1 MTRKT
6 NYHMSAE
13 EFRRFGKEV
22 IDWIAD
28 YYEWVESKPVVPDV
42 QPGGI
47 RTMLPV
53 DPPLTGEPFSEM
65 LDDVDRV
72 IMPGITHW
80 QSPNFFAYFPS
91 NTSFPSILGE
101 ILAAGMG
108 VQGMVWKTSPAA
120 TELETH
126 VLDWMASL
134 LGLPDKFLSNS
145 EGGGV
150 IQDTASSAV
159 LCAMLAARE
168 KATSGVSNRQGVS
181 GSLVA
186 YTSDQ
191 AHSSVQKA
199 ARIAGIGDANIRLVE
214 TDDGFAMRVD
224 RLAELMAED
233 REKGLTP
240 FFVSATVGTTSSM
253 AIDPIPEIAKLC
265 DGIWLHVDAAMA
277 GTAAVCEDYRW
288 INAGLDGAQSYC
300 FNPHKWM
307 FTNFDCNCFYVSD
320 RHALIDALSILPE
333 YLKTREHGSGAAID
347 YRDWQIPLGRRF
359 RSLKLWF
366 VLRHYGAEGLA
377 HHVREHIRLAETFET
392 WVREHPDFNLV
403 VPRKLNTVCFAHSQ
417 GNSFTEQLLE
427 SVNQTGKLFASHTKL
442 GEAFTIRMV
451 VGARDT
457 ELRHVQNAWNLFVNK
472 AGEQSRRTSK

>member
-1 MTRKT
+1 MNPKN
-6 NYHMSAE
+6 NYHMSAG

-28 YYEWVESKPVVPDV
+28 YYELVESRSVVPDV
-42 QPGGI
+42 QPGDI
-47 RTMLPV
+47 RAKLPV
-53 DPPLTGEPFSEM
+53 DPPRTGDPFPEM
-65 LDDVDRV
+65 MEDVDNI

-101 ILAAGMG
+101 IVSAGLG

-126 VLDWMASL
+126 VLDWMARL
-134 LGLPDKFLSNS
+134 LGLPDTFLSHTD
-145 EGGGV
+145 GGGV

-168 KATSGVSNRQGVS
+168 RATGGATNKSGVPTG
-181 GSLVA
+181 LVA

-214 TDDGFAMRVD
+214 TDDLYAMRAD
-224 RLAELMAED
+224 RLEELMTED
-233 REKGLTP
+233 RNKGLTP
-240 FFVSATVGTTSSM
+240 FFVSATIGTTSSM
-253 AIDPIPEIAKLC
+253 AIDPIPEIAALC
-265 DGIWLHVDAAMA
+265 EGIWLHVDAAMA
-277 GTAAVCEDYRW
+277 GTAAVCEEFRW
-288 INAGLDGAQSYC
+288 INTGVEKAQSYC

-307 FTNFDCNCFYVSD
+307 FTNFDCNCFYVAD
-320 RHALIDALSILPE
+320 RGALIEALSILPE
-333 YLKTREHGSGAAID
+333 YLKTREHVSGAAID

-366 VLRHYGAEGLA
+366 VIRHYGAEGLA
-377 HHVREHIRLAETFET
+377 HHVREHVRLAETFES
-392 WVREHPDFNLV
+392 WVHEHADFDLV
-403 VPRKLNTVCFAHSQ
+403 VPRKLNTVCFAHRL

-427 SVNQTGKLFASHTKL
+427 SVNQTGKIFVSHTKL
-442 GEAFTIRMV
+442 SDRFTIRMV

-457 ELRHVQNAWNLFVNK
+457 ELHHVRGAWELLVNK
-472 AGEQSRRTSK
+472 AGELRSE